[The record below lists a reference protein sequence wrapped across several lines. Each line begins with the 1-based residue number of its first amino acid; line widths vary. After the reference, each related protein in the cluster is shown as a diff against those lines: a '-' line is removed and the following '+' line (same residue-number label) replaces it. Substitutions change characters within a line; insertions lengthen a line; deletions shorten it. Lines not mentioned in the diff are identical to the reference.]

1 VVINI
6 AYLITKGKRE
16 IIVALETGH
25 GKTIVIQLL
34 AELLLKFYCQK
45 VIIVCLNSFLSHWA
59 KTSFAKNNLN

>member
-45 VIIVCLNSFLSHWA
+45 VIIVCLNSFLAHWA